1 MCTLNTYVIRKKLS
15 YCFVFFWFRFPP
27 RKTVTEVAT
36 LSMARAKTRPTRTAV
51 SIQQSASSSAR
62 LHSSLFIGAARRE
75 VGVSQIIP
83 TGQFSNAS
91 KAGRRDRWCL
101 FLSAP
106 NTYGFNT
113 QYQRV
118 FEMTTRRRDLFVRSI
133 MRSIRSFWVGNVILF
148 YFTSN
153 AKWQIHGRTTRPSVP
168 S

>member
-15 YCFVFFWFRFPP
+15 YCFV
-27 RKTVTEVAT
+27 
-36 LSMARAKTRPTRTAV
+36 LLV
-51 SIQQSASSSAR
+51 SISPPENCDRGSNVINGQGQNEAYQDGRKHSAIGLVFSPVAFQSIYRGST
-62 LHSSLFIGAARRE
+62 SLG
-75 VGVSQIIP
+75 GGCQMIP

-91 KAGRRDRWCL
+91 RAGRRDRWCL

-106 NTYGFNT
+106 NTYGFN
-113 QYQRV
+113 
-118 FEMTTRRRDLFVRSI
+118 EEICLCAAA
-133 MRSIRSFWVGNVILF
+133 IRSFWVGNVILF